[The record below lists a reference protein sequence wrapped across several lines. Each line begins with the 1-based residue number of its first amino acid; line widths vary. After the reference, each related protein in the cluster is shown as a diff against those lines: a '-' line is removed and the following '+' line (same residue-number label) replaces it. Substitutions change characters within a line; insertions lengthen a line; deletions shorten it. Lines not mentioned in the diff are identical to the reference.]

1 MGVRRV
7 RNNYVRESVAMS
19 NKNQD
24 WLDDDD
30 DFDFDFEEEETQ
42 PSRSNSNE
50 ALKKVRRAERAKDKQ
65 LKELQ
70 AELESLRKF
79 QREANI
85 GKVLTERNIN
95 PKIAAFIPADLE
107 ASTESISSWLEQYG
121 DVFGVQQV
129 QPQSTVNDIDIAT
142 LRQIDAATSGAYSL
156 DDTNDMFSALNN
168 VQSQEE
174 LLDLLYRQGME

>member
-1 MGVRRV
+1 
-7 RNNYVRESVAMS
+7 MS
-19 NKNQD
+19 NNNQD

-30 DFDFDFEEEETQ
+30 FDVEDFFEEDET
-42 PSRSNSNE
+42 PRRSSKDND
-50 ALKKVRRAERAKDKQ
+50 ALRKVRRAERAKDKQ

-79 QREANI
+79 QRESTI
-85 GKVLTERNIN
+85 SKVLTEKNIN
-95 PKIAAFIPADLE
+95 PKIAAFIPGDLD
-107 ASTESISSWLEQYG
+107 ASSESISSWLDQYG
-121 DVFGVQQV
+121 DVFGIQPVQQ
-129 QPQSTVNDIDIAT
+129 QSALQDADIAT

-156 DDTNDMFSALNN
+156 DDTNDMYSALNN

>member
-1 MGVRRV
+1 
-7 RNNYVRESVAMS
+7 MS
-19 NKNQD
+19 NNNQD

-30 DFDFDFEEEETQ
+30 DFDFEDFEEET
-42 PSRSNSNE
+42 PRRSSKDND
-50 ALKKVRRAERAKDKQ
+50 ALRKVRRAERAKDKQ

-70 AELESLRKF
+70 AELETLRKF
-79 QREANI
+79 QRESTI
-85 GKVLTERNIN
+85 SKVLSEKNIN
-95 PKIAAFIPADLE
+95 PKIAAFIPGDLD
-107 ASTESISSWLEQYG
+107 ASTEAISSWLEQYG

-129 QPQSTVNDIDIAT
+129 QQQPGLQDADIAT

-156 DDTNDMFSALNN
+156 DDANDMFSALNN